1 MALTL
6 NVRSRG
12 ASDASIDVAPKQ
24 VILGGFS
31 ARSADERNRHIEEL
45 RQLGIEPP
53 EQVPAFWRVAR
64 HLLTTER
71 AIEVQGERTS
81 GEAEYALVAHGGRTY
96 VTVASDQTDRELE
109 RTSIPRSKQLCPKV
123 LSGTA
128 VPLEELRPKWDEIE
142 LNSDVSADG
151 DEWLPYQR
159 SRLAELLDPDSL
171 IRASGHANGLPDGSI
186 LLSGTVPLVDGV
198 TRYLPRF
205 RASLT
210 VPDDGPVLELA
221 YRVDILAEIRAQV
234 PGVPS

>member
-12 ASDASIDVAPKQ
+12 ASDARIDVATTQ

-53 EQVPAFWRVAR
+53 EEVPAFWRVAR
-64 HLLTTER
+64 HLVTTENV
-71 AIEVQGERTS
+71 IEVQGERTS
-81 GEAEYALVAHGGRTY
+81 GEAEYALVVHGGRTY

-123 LSGTA
+123 LGGSA
-128 VPLEELRPKWDEIE
+128 IPLEELRAGWDEIQ
-142 LNSDVSADG
+142 LTSDVSADG
-151 DEWLPYQR
+151 HEWLPYQR
-159 SRLAELLDPDSL
+159 SRLGELLDPDSL
-171 IRASGHANGLPDGSI
+171 IRASGHADGLPDGTI

-198 TRYLPRF
+198 TRYLPHF
-205 RASLT
+205 RASLA
-210 VPDDGPVLELA
+210 VPDGGPVLELT
-221 YRVDILAEIRAQV
+221 YRVEVLAKIRARV
-234 PGVPS
+234 EDVPS

>member
-6 NVRSRG
+6 NVQSRG
-12 ASDASIDVAPKQ
+12 ASDENIDVAPTQ
-24 VILGGFS
+24 LILGGFS
-31 ARSADERNRHIEEL
+31 ARSADQRNRHIEEL

-53 EQVPAFWRVAR
+53 EEVPAFWRVAR
-64 HLLTTER
+64 HLLTTETV
-71 AIEVQGERTS
+71 IEVQGEYTS
-81 GEAEYALVAHGGRTY
+81 GEAEYALIAHGGRTH

-123 LSGTA
+123 LSATA
-128 VPLEELRPKWDEIE
+128 VPLEELRSRWDEIE
-142 LNSDVSADG
+142 LTSDVSADG
-151 DEWLPYQR
+151 AEWLPYQR

-198 TRYLPRF
+198 TRYLPHF
-205 RASLT
+205 RASLMI
-210 VPDDGPVLELA
+210 PDDGPVLELA

-234 PGVPS
+234 PGAPS